1 MSSGCWTR
9 DVKFE
14 DGLNIAKGWGEL
26 SSHAWGLKTLLRAKI
41 LSHKV
46 LKTNPIELEL
56 RNKYQLPMGMERI
69 IKSKVII
76 ELDEKGKIKAVLD
89 IWNGSLPD
97 GIIARICSLIYSM
110 MYERYGM

>member
-1 MSSGCWTR
+1 
-9 DVKFE
+9 
-14 DGLNIAKGWGEL
+14 
-26 SSHAWGLKTLLRAKI
+26 
-41 LSHKV
+41 
-46 LKTNPIELEL
+46 
-56 RNKYQLPMGMERI
+56 MGMERI